1 MRIAQVAPLM
11 ESVPPKYYGGTERV
25 VHFLTEAL
33 VDLGHDVTLFACGD
47 SVTRAELV
55 PVVRK
60 ALRLDPTVADPVPYY
75 LLMLDWLNSRA
86 DEFDILHFHIDA
98 FHFPLFHG
106 RRHRTV
112 TTLHGRQDL
121 PDIGALYRGFPGM
134 PLVSISNHQRTPVTD
149 ANFAATVPHGL
160 PKDLLAPTFDP
171 RGGYLAFLGRMSPE
185 KGPLIAIRLARA
197 LGLQLRMAAKVDK
210 VDERYF
216 REVVHPEIACG
227 GGIEFIGEINDR
239 EKAKLLGE
247 AQALLFPITWPE
259 PFGLVMIEAMACAT
273 PVLAFRAGS
282 VPEVIEDR
290 VTGRIVDDFDEALR
304 AIPEVLTLD
313 RRRIRAEFE
322 ARFTAER
329 MARDYV
335 DVYRGLVRTV
345 RRPVMRP
352 RLIAQRPAAAAAA
365 AALVLQSEVHAG

>member
-1 MRIAQVAPLM
+1 MRIAQIAPLM
-11 ESVPPKYYGGTERV
+11 ESVPPKYYGGSERV

-33 VDLGHDVTLFACGD
+33 VDLGHDVTLFASGD
-47 SVTRAELV
+47 SVTRADLV
-55 PVVRK
+55 PVVCK
-60 ALRLDPTVADPVPYY
+60 ALRLDPTVSDPVPYY
-75 LLMLDWLNSRA
+75 MLMLDWLNRRA
-86 DEFDILHFHIDA
+86 GEFDVLHFHIDA

-106 RRHRTV
+106 RQHHTV

-134 PLVSISNHQRTPVTD
+134 PLVSISNHQRTPVPD

-160 PKDLLAPTFDP
+160 PRNLLAPTFDP

-210 VDERYF
+210 VDEGYF
-216 REVVHPEIACG
+216 REVVQPEIACG
-227 GGIEFIGEINDR
+227 DDVEFIGEINDHD
-239 EKAKLLGE
+239 KAKLLGE
-247 AQALLFPITWPE
+247 ARALLFPITWPE

-282 VPEVIEDR
+282 VPEVIEDH
-290 VTGRIVDDFDEALR
+290 VTGRIVDDFDEALC
-304 AIPEVLTLD
+304 AIPEVLALD

-335 DVYRGLVRTV
+335 DVYHALARTV
-345 RRPVMRP
+345 RRPPMRP
-352 RLIAQRPAAAAAA
+352 RLMITQRPLAATH
-365 AALVLQSEVHAG
+365 VLQSEVHAG